1 MIFKK
6 IKNMKKIQVMLM
18 AMLLSVV
25 SFAQKTIN
33 DPNAEPRNLSGFHAI
48 KISNAFTVYISQ
60 GNEDAV
66 AISASKAEYK
76 EKIITKVENGVLIIK
91 FDDDKK
97 FWKNWNGDK
106 QKLKAYI
113 SIKKIDRLSVS
124 GACDVF
130 IEDGISAEELS
141 IHLSG
146 ASDLKGKVE
155 AKKLTCDISGA
166 SDMTI
171 SGNAAEVNV
180 EASGASDFKGFDLV
194 SNYCN
199 AKASG
204 ASSVNIT
211 VNKELSAN
219 ASGASDVRFKG
230 EGLIRDIKTSGAS
243 NVSRRS

>member
-1 MIFKK
+1 
-6 IKNMKKIQVMLM
+6 MKKIQVTLM
-18 AMLLSVV
+18 AMLV
-25 SFAQKTIN
+25 SAVLFAQKTIN
-33 DPNAEPRNLSGFHAI
+33 DPNAEARNLSGFHAI
-48 KISNAFTVYISQ
+48 RVSNAFTVYISQ

-66 AISASKAEYK
+66 AISATKAEYR
-76 EKIITKVENGVLIIK
+76 EKIITKVENGVLIIR

-130 IEDGISAEELS
+130 IEDAISAEELS

-155 AKKLTCDISGA
+155 AKKLNCDISGA

-171 SGNAAEVNV
+171 SGTAAEVSV

-230 EGLIRDIKTSGAS
+230 EGLIRDIKTSGSS

>member
-1 MIFKK
+1 
-6 IKNMKKIQVMLM
+6 MKKIQVLLIAMLM
-18 AMLLSVV
+18 SAV

-33 DPNAEPRNLSGFHAI
+33 DPHAEPRSLSGFHAI

-60 GNEDAV
+60 GDEDAV
-66 AISASKAEYK
+66 AISASKAEYR

-113 SIKKIDRLSVS
+113 SIKKIDRLNVS

-130 IEDGISAEELS
+130 FEEGLSAEELS
-141 IHLSG
+141 INLSG
-146 ASDLKGKVE
+146 ASDVNGKVE
-155 AKKLTCDISGA
+155 AKKLSIDISGA

-171 SGNAAEVNV
+171 SGNAVDVKV
-180 EASGASDFKGFDLV
+180 EASGASDFKGYDLIT
-194 SNYCN
+194 NYCD

-211 VNKELSAN
+211 VNKELNAN
-219 ASGASDVRFKG
+219 ASGASSVRFKG
-230 EGLIRDIKTSGAS
+230 EGLIRDIKTSGSS
-243 NVSRRS
+243 NVTRKS

>member
-1 MIFKK
+1 MHK
-6 IKNMKKIQVMLM
+6 
-18 AMLLSVV
+18 
-25 SFAQKTIN
+25 KTIN
-33 DPNAEPRNLSGFHAI
+33 DPNAEARNLSGFHAI
-48 KISNAFTVYISQ
+48 KVSNAFTVYISQ

-66 AISASKAEYK
+66 AISATKAEYK